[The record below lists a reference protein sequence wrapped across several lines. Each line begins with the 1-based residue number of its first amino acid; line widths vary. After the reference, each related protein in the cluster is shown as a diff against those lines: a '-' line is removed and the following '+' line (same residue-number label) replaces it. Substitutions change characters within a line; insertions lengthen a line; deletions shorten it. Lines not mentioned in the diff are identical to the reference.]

1 MQNAVQDM
9 EELTPL
15 VTKICVLQQKAPL
28 EVSREKRQLLVLL
41 EKRHRR
47 YVEKKSCEALELES
61 LPSRDQLSD
70 DGGLDKGD
78 YSSHSIACMLLPTY
92 TIHGHLP
99 LDCTSQ

>member
-1 MQNAVQDM
+1 M

-15 VTKICVLQQKAPL
+15 VTKICVLQEKAPL
-28 EVSREKRQLLVLL
+28 EVSREKRQLLELL

-61 LPSRDQLSD
+61 LPSCGDQLIS

-78 YSSHSIACMLLPTY
+78 YSSHSITCTLLPTC
-92 TIHGHLP
+92 TIHAHLP

>member
-28 EVSREKRQLLVLL
+28 EVSKEKRQLLELL

-47 YVEKKSCEALELES
+47 YVEKKGCEALELES

-78 YSSHSIACMLLPTY
+78 YIQQPLHCMHASSHLHHTQ
-92 TIHGHLP
+92 
-99 LDCTSQ
+99 TSTTCLH